1 MFALAVFTGCLSSL
15 LSILS
20 GYFRADNIGRLLKYT
35 SELKGAGHSYMA
47 TPTLLQG
54 KHTTFFLFAH
64 QQLLANRL
72 ALGEKPFSKK
82 PLDSERKKKSCS
94 NHGLHL
100 QLHKKERKKKKV
112 RTDSCVSSKQQSLPA
127 ERANSYPA
135 RRVRARQNPQGPP
148 IIYMAL
154 V

>member
-82 PLDSERKKKSCS
+82 PLDSERKKKVVQTMVCIY
-94 NHGLHL
+94 NCTR
-100 QLHKKERKKKKV
+100 KKERKKKCGQIAV
-112 RTDSCVSSKQQSLPA
+112 FP
-127 ERANSYPA
+127 ANSKAYLPKEPTHILRVEYVHA
-135 RRVRARQNPQGPP
+135 RTHKDP
-148 IIYMAL
+148 L
-154 V
+154 